1 MVLLVYCSDEHLI
14 LISPNPGKLG
24 GSINIHF
31 VQDSDRLS
39 HRNGPTPKTLKNN
52 NPPKKTFCWLGNPS
66 SPPNSTLDA
75 SRLQQK
81 PRRRRVL
88 RSSIGWCGTAAPR
101 LGHCMSCVSCEE
113 ENDQEINSEVLSLHL
128 QVPPQ
133 KVFEPSKLTPNT
145 FSEGTWRP
153 RV

>member
-52 NPPKKTFCWLGNPS
+52 NPPKKDVLLARQPFL
-66 SPPNSTLDA
+66 STQLHARCIAA
-75 SRLQQK
+75 STEAQAPEGPAVINRMVWYGCAT
-81 PRRRRVL
+81 PRALHEL
-88 RSSIGWCGTAAPR
+88 RE
-101 LGHCMSCVSCEE
+101 L
-113 ENDQEINSEVLSLHL
+113 
-128 QVPPQ
+128 
-133 KVFEPSKLTPNT
+133 
-145 FSEGTWRP
+145 
-153 RV
+153 